1 MVIDRPRVLVFAGSI
16 RKGSFN
22 RRLAM
27 LGARLAREAGAQVT
41 YLDLADYPMPIFDQ
55 DLEASGGR
63 PEAADRLRAAWLDHD
78 GVLIASP
85 EYNGSLAPL
94 LKNAI
99 DWVSRAVPGDDR
111 SPYADRIVGLMSAST
126 GGLGGT
132 RALPQLRL
140 VMSQLGALV
149 LPRQVGVPRAD
160 AVFPLDDGRTSEPR
174 IERQVADLVGDLI
187 RTVRRMRGG
196 CVQGEAAT

>member
-1 MVIDRPRVLVFAGSI
+1 MAIDRPRILVFAGSI

-27 LGARLAREAGAQVT
+27 LAARLAREADAPVT
-41 YLDLADYPMPIFDQ
+41 HLDLADFPMPIFDQ

-111 SPYADRIVGLMSAST
+111 SPYAGRVVGLMSAST

-149 LPRQVGVPRAD
+149 LPRQVGVPLAD
-160 AVFPLDDGRTSEPR
+160 AVFPADDGRATDLR
-174 IERQVADLVGDLI
+174 IERQVAALVGDLI
-187 RTVRRMRGG
+187 RMARLVRGG
-196 CVQGEAAT
+196 